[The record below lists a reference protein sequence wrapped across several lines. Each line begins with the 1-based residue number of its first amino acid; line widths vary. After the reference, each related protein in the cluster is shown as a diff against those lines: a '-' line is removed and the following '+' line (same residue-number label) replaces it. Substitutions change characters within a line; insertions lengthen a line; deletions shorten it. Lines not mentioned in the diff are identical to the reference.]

1 MNGMRRFL
9 GGGSGTPPPAPAVP
23 LPAVTPLSLGNKSPA
38 GSPST
43 SPSKDVFSPDG
54 IPSPSTPGLKIRKDK
69 QRSRPPTPENGRP
82 ATNGSSGIPRRP
94 VPGSVAARAMSPPV
108 AGPSSPRSGLSSLSI
123 RKSAPQSENG
133 NGGEWKRA
141 SGFMNTR
148 DELLISLLS
157 SEAVVESRG
166 YDILNAEEV
175 EELKKEHQVLSSRLE
190 AMRKKLALETK
201 IRDAAINLA
210 KVNVAHKRVSKQS
223 SEQVDTANK
232 KVETAQ
238 RELWRVLE
246 RANDVYR
253 RLLEHRAAVLGFSVR
268 ELERKTAANNGNG
281 AGAET
286 TSGYSTPSRSTQLSP
301 VSSVTSASISS
312 KARFDGA
319 HLFAGHEGAIV
330 PRRPRQPPTMAE
342 VLALEERLRL
352 LSEEMEAREGEV
364 ALLKEEKGE
373 LEERVRGGGEMAGR
387 VRELEDDLMNY
398 HQERDAWED
407 ERRILEER
415 GRQVEVLERRLEVLE
430 EKSGEAVDL
439 QDRLM
444 RAEATG
450 RADTDRLREEFAA
463 ERARWDDERQAWERE
478 KMLWQQQ
485 KDDWIHEK
493 DSIEEKCKDEIDNA
507 REGLRALVQQ
517 HDVPLYSR
525 DTTLAVLVDALG
537 KHLESGGGSTKVRQ
551 EIEEQLALEMEKRQV
566 VTSQLDDA
574 RAKVASLEKQLKERP
589 SDSFAERIPTAPID
603 FAADA
608 SAIVALLQ
616 PIWATLPSPEARA
629 LASRTG
635 GARAFRT
642 ASGSPTAG
650 PGSPKA
656 APSSISDMDVRSLK
670 TLYSG
675 EKEKEKDKDG
685 KGVGT
690 FSVEAFA
697 TRVQALIADD
707 RALIERL
714 IRFAQAHDLLKK
726 NAERAQKLAQEA
738 NSALETYQRQVKTL
752 EDRHLTMTERQAAL
766 QNEIQELQETVERLE
781 SEKRDLETQAAE
793 QAETCRQLTDA
804 NAALSARTLT
814 LAEEH
819 AASSTSSE
827 GARRQIEAQLAEA
840 RTALEKSK
848 EEIAS
853 MQMNEQMQRITLL
866 EELNTIQTENG
877 NLRAQLRAAGVKK

>member
-9 GGGSGTPPPAPAVP
+9 GGGSGTPPPASAVP

-43 SPSKDVFSPDG
+43 SPSKDVFSLDG

-94 VPGSVAARAMSPPV
+94 VP
-108 AGPSSPRSGLSSLSI
+108 SSPRSGLASLSI
-123 RKSAPQSENG
+123 RKSAPLSENG

-246 RANDVYR
+246 RTNDVYR

-268 ELERKTAANNGNG
+268 ELERKTATNNGNG

-286 TSGYSTPSRSTQLSP
+286 ASGYSTPSRSTQLSP

-319 HLFAGHEGAIV
+319 HL
-330 PRRPRQPPTMAE
+330 RRPLAE

-352 LSEEMEAREGEV
+352 LSEEMETREGEV
-364 ALLKEEKGE
+364 ALLKEERGE
-373 LEERVRGGGEMAGR
+373 LEERARGGGEMAGR
-387 VRELEDDLMNY
+387 VRELEDDLMRY

-407 ERRILEER
+407 ERRVLEER
-415 GRQVEVLERRLEVLE
+415 GRQVEILERRLEVLE
-430 EKSGEAVDL
+430 EKSGESVDL
-439 QDRLM
+439 QDRLL
-444 RAEATG
+444 RAEASG

-478 KMLWQQQ
+478 KALWQQQ
-485 KDDWIHEK
+485 RDEWIHEK

-517 HDVPLYSR
+517 HDIPLYSR

-574 RAKVASLEKQLKERP
+574 RARVASLEKQLKERP
-589 SDSFAERIPTAPID
+589 SDSFAERIPSAPIN

-608 SAIVALLQ
+608 GSIVALLQ
-616 PIWATLPSPEARA
+616 PVWATLPSPEARA

-675 EKEKEKDKDG
+675 EKEKEKEKDG

-697 TRVQALIADD
+697 TRVRALIADD

-752 EDRHLTMTERQAAL
+752 EDRHLTMTERQAVL
-766 QNEIQELQETVERLE
+766 QNEVQELQETVERLE
-781 SEKRDLETQAAE
+781 AEKRDLETQAAE

-804 NAALSARTLT
+804 NTALSARTLT

-840 RTALEKSK
+840 RAALEKNK